1 VVQSFQREAEFVWEE
16 FSLANW
22 ERREADTLAEA
33 IGKHLKKHPG
43 TVVEN
48 QLLVLV
54 QKAVDDASTTV
65 LTTPAELMRFRS
77 MVCTACRAGKLYPCD
92 VPQGW
97 SENCAFVYSN
107 TTEFGQL

>member
-1 VVQSFQREAEFVWEE
+1 LKGFP
-16 FSLANW
+16 LANW

-33 IGKHLKKHPG
+33 IGKHLKKNPDMA
-43 TVVEN
+43 VEN

-54 QKAVDDASTTV
+54 QRAVDEASTTV
-65 LTTPAELMRFRS
+65 STTPGELSQFRS
-77 MVCTACRAGKLYPCD
+77 MVCAACRAGKLYNCD

>member
-1 VVQSFQREAEFVWEE
+1 
-16 FSLANW
+16 LANW

-33 IGKHLKKHPG
+33 IGKHLRKNPDRA
-43 TVVEN
+43 VEN

-54 QKAVDDASTTV
+54 QKAVDEASTTV
-65 LTTPAELMRFRS
+65 STTPGELTRFRS
-77 MVCTACRAGKLYPCD
+77 LVCTACRAGKLYTCD

-97 SENCAFVYSN
+97 SENCAFVYAN

>member
-1 VVQSFQREAEFVWEE
+1 MKGFP
-16 FSLANW
+16 LANW

-33 IGKHLKKHPG
+33 IGKHLRRNPDMA
-43 TVVEN
+43 VEN

-54 QKAVDDASTTV
+54 QKAVDEASTTV
-65 LTTPAELMRFRS
+65 STTPGELTHFRS
-77 MVCTACRAGKLYPCD
+77 MVCMACRAGKLYNCD

-107 TTEFGQL
+107 TTEYGQL

>member
-1 VVQSFQREAEFVWEE
+1 
-16 FSLANW
+16 LANW

-33 IGKHLKKHPG
+33 IAKHLKKSPDR
-43 TVVEN
+43 VVEN

-54 QKAVDDASTTV
+54 QKAVDEASTTIS
-65 LTTPAELMRFRS
+65 TTPGELTRFRAL
-77 MVCTACRAGKLYPCD
+77 VCTACRAGKLYGCD